1 MIFKH
6 LLVSA
11 SFIFSLVLFS
21 GVSAY
26 GRAPAVIH
34 PAIEA
39 LFATSLIIDG
49 NLGMGYRGLQKKSPR
64 DLRKITRDTGV
75 NIFST
80 GANKKLSD
88 QSSRLIRFDS
98 KSSVRVIRTFND
110 IAVARRK
117 NVPGVIFYIQK
128 PYAIPAAV
136 SAKHQVQ
143 LWFLSGLRIIQ
154 LAYNAGDNARLSR
167 PYAGGADE
175 DDRDPPLTDLGRQV
189 VNAMLDKYMVL
200 DVSHVG
206 KNSSLEIIK
215 MAKARG
221 RPVIAN
227 HVNARA
233 VYNRSRNKDDD
244 ELCKIAQTGG
254 VIGVN
259 PIGIYVSPKSDRGT
273 DRFIDHINHI
283 VRKVAKNVNCRD
295 AKGRRI
301 RMINHVGVAAD
312 SGVDGWESDSQFNFN
327 AEMQSV
333 KRWKILASRLHT
345 QHGYSLKDIKKI
357 FGGNFLRAYKRALP
371 GLRTFKLVSP
381 RNNARIKVSRLTA
394 KVRFRWKA
402 ARRQNTKAPT
412 YTVNLQVKVLG
423 KWIPARKKT
432 TRNLSAQVRLLSK
445 GLVYRWYVRAR
456 NKSGVSVNS
465 RWRRFRVS
473 R

>member
-1 MIFKH
+1 MFKD

-26 GRAPAVIH
+26 GQGSGGIH
-34 PAIEA
+34 SRIQA

-49 NLGMGYRGLQKKSPR
+49 NLGTGYRSLQGKSPR
-64 DLRKITRDTGV
+64 DFRRITRDTGV

-80 GANKKLSD
+80 GAAKKFPD
-88 QSSRLIRFDS
+88 QWPRLQRFD
-98 KSSVRVIRTFND
+98 KRSSVHVIRTFND
-110 IAVARRK
+110 IGVARRK
-117 NVPGVIFYIQK
+117 KVPGVIFYIQK
-128 PYAIPAAV
+128 PYYIPTQYTAQYAV
-136 SAKHQVQ
+136 QR
-143 LWFLSGLRIIQ
+143 WFNNGLRIVQ
-154 LAYNAGDNARLSR
+154 LAYNAAENKRLSR

-175 DDRDPPLTDLGRQV
+175 DDRDPPLTKLGRQV
-189 VNAMLDKYMVL
+189 VKVMLDKYMVL

-215 MAKARG
+215 MARARG

-259 PIGIYVSPKSDRGT
+259 PIGRFTSPKSDRST

-283 VRKVAKNVNCRD
+283 VRNVAKNVNCRD

-312 SGVDGWESDSQFNFN
+312 SGVDGWPSDSEFNFN
-327 AEMQSV
+327 AEMQSA
-333 KRWKILASRLHT
+333 KRWKILASRLYT
-345 QHGYSLKDIKKI
+345 NHGYSLKDIKKI
-357 FGGNFLRAYKRALP
+357 FGGNFYRAYKRTLP
-371 GLRTFKLVSP
+371 GLRRFSLVEP
-381 RNNARIKVSRLTA
+381 RNNARIKASGLTA

-402 ARRQNTKAPT
+402 ARRQNTKAPR
-412 YTVNLQVKVLG
+412 YTVNLYVKVLG
-423 KWIPARKKT
+423 KWVFARRKT
-432 TRNLSAQVRLLSK
+432 TSKLSTQLRLMPK
-445 GLVYRWYVRAR
+445 GLEYRWYVRAR
-456 NKSGVSVNS
+456 NKSGVSVSS
-465 RWRRFRVS
+465 RWSRFRV
-473 R
+473 RR